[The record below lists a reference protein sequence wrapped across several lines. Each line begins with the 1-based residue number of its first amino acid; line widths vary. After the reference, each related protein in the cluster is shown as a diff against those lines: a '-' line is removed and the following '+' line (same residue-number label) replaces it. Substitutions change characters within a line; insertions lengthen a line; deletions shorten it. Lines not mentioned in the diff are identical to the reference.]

1 MSENENILEKLW
13 SIIEEKSISNDDSSY
28 TKTMLSNDINHIA
41 RKMGEEAIETIV
53 AAIGQTKKDT
63 SHANEK
69 LILDAQLAVDG
80 QSNKYPQFKGNVT
93 TVYTHPLSQGGASNS
108 HYDGNAQTYMD
119 IGLAMGESMIK
130 LIKPNQ

>member
-1 MSENENILEKLW
+1 MSENENILENLW

-63 SHANEK
+63 ISESADLIYHWLLLLKK
-69 LILDAQLAVDG
+69 LDIE
-80 QSNKYPQFKGNVT
+80 PEE
-93 TVYTHPLSQGGASNS
+93 VYKELKDRMSS
-108 HYDGNAQTYMD
+108 
-119 IGLAMGESMIK
+119 
-130 LIKPNQ
+130 